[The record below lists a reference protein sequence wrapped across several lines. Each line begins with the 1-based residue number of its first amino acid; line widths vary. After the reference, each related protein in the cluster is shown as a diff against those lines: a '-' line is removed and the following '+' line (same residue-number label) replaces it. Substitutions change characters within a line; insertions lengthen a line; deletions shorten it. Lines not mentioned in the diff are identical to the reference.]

1 MDPIQYFWL
10 NSGFLLAVLG
20 LLTFLIGLLLG
31 YFLFKKP
38 NRQAELDA
46 AQRDLNACIE
56 KRRELERQLKAAQ
69 AQPTTPAVVTR
80 TVTTGQVD
88 YQPLRERQRSY
99 YAHYVTLGNI
109 RHDNEYGFVYTRRP
123 DVVDDLKEIKGVGE
137 ALALKLNEAGVYTFR
152 QIAIWDEDMAGRF
165 AERLDAFKDRVIRDQ
180 WIEQA
185 AELHFQKYGERL

>member
-1 MDPIQYFWL
+1 MDPINYFWL

-31 YFLFKKP
+31 YLLFKKP

-56 KRRELERQLKAAQ
+56 KRRELERSLKAAQ
-69 AQPTTPAVVTR
+69 PQTPAVVTR
-80 TVTTGQVD
+80 TVTTGAVD
-88 YQPLRERQRSY
+88 YQPLRERQRNY
-99 YAHYVTLGNI
+99 YAHYVQIGNI
-109 RHDNEYGFVYTRRP
+109 RHDDQYGFVYTRRP
-123 DVVDDLKEIKGVGE
+123 DVVDNLTEIKGVGD
-137 ALALKLNEAGVYTFR
+137 ALSLKLNEAGVYTYR

-185 AELHFQKYGERL
+185 NELHFQKYGERL